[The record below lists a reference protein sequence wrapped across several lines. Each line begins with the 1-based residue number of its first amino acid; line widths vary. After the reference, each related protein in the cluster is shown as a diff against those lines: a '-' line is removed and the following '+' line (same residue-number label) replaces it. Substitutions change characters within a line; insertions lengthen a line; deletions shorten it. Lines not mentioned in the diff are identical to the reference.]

1 MIRSSAIL
9 FAALAIFGTAPAA
22 SVAMAQGVPPAAPE
36 GAIPLPPDSA
46 TGVSPGGA
54 FLRSILIPGWGH
66 LVTGSPTRGGFYFA
80 SAAFNGY
87 MLFKT
92 QVRVTT
98 GRNAEQVKRRE
109 VEAELRRAGTDPDSI
124 PDLVD
129 ADPRVQER
137 VGLVEAREQQM
148 EDWIAWTAFMF
159 LLGGADA
166 YVSAHLAGFPEPIAI
181 DARPVGFDGRVEIGV
196 SVGVGG
202 PGG

>member
-1 MIRSSAIL
+1 
-9 FAALAIFGTAPAA
+9 
-22 SVAMAQGVPPAAPE
+22 
-36 GAIPLPPDSA
+36 
-46 TGVSPGGA
+46 
-54 FLRSILIPGWGH
+54 
-66 LVTGSPTRGGFYFA
+66 
-80 SAAFNGY
+80 

-98 GRNAEQVKRRE
+98 AGNAEQVKRRE

-137 VGLVEAREQQM
+137 VQLVEARSQQM
-148 EDWIAWTAFMF
+148 EDWIAWTVFMF

-181 DARPVGFDGRVEIGV
+181 DARPVGLDGRVEIGI
-196 SVGVGG
+196 SLGVGG

>member
-1 MIRSSAIL
+1 MTRR
-9 FAALAIFGTAPAA
+9 AATLLALL
-22 SVAMAQGVPPAAPE
+22 AMACGPSLLRAQEIPPAVPPA

-46 TGVSPGGA
+46 SGVSPGGA
-54 FLRSILIPGWGH
+54 FLRSLLVPGWGH

-92 QVRVTT
+92 QVRVRT
-98 GRNAEQVKRRE
+98 GRQAEQIKRRE
-109 VEAELRRAGTDPDSI
+109 VEAELIRAGTDPDSI
-124 PDLVD
+124 PGQVD

-137 VGLVEAREQQM
+137 VELVEAREQQM

-166 YVSAHLAGFPEPIAI
+166 YVSAHLAGFPEPLSIE
-181 DARPVGFDGRVEIGV
+181 ARPVGMDGRVEFGV
-196 SVGVGG
+196 SLAVGG